1 MLANRKT
8 VKGIV
13 ETLADMKG
21 SAYERRYWC
30 DKTADKASNERR
42 LVFKFG
48 LEEEADK
55 VAKRLQAEL
64 KRKGYTNKVTRTS
77 VTSDYFTRTS
87 GGEYVRVKALFE

>member
-8 VKGIV
+8 VKAIV
-13 ETLADMKG
+13 ETLADMRG
-21 SAYERRYWC
+21 NGWERRSWC
-30 DKTADKASNERR
+30 DKVSDTSPERR

-48 LEEEADK
+48 DESEADE
-55 VAKRLQAEL
+55 VAKRLQFEL

-77 VTSDYFTRTS
+77 VNSDYMTRTT